1 MEPKT
6 SGLLVSELERWENDR
21 MTTTK
26 RSDGGRWDKEE
37 EEEEKKKMKRKR
49 KWSQRNTKNKS
60 RRGTKGRV
68 QVGLHGTILSHATSI
83 TTRLKGQFQPLSCF
97 LFTSGNDKLNCLK

>member
-49 KWSQRNTKNKS
+49 KWSQRNTNK
-60 RRGTKGRV
+60 
-68 QVGLHGTILSHATSI
+68 
-83 TTRLKGQFQPLSCF
+83 
-97 LFTSGNDKLNCLK
+97 